1 MFTEDL
7 TEFIDTDDFAIA
19 ANYNSGTTVNGHFD
33 NAYVDA
39 LGVSGANPVFLC
51 AASAIPAAGVGNT
64 LVVNSI
70 TYKIR
75 NREPQDDGAF
85 VLLQLEKQ

>member
-7 TEFIDTDDFAIA
+7 TEFIDADDFADA
-19 ANYNSGTTVNGHFD
+19 ATYDGSTTVYGIFD
-33 NAYVDA
+33 GVYVDA
-39 LGVSGANPVFLC
+39 FGVAGSNPVFLC
-51 AASAIPAAGVGNT
+51 AASDVPAAGVCKT
-64 LVVNSI
+64 LVVNSV

-75 NREPQDDGAF
+75 NRQPQDDGAF

>member
-7 TEFIDTDDFAIA
+7 RVFFNTDEHAIA
-19 ANYNSGTTVNGHFD
+19 ANYNSGTTVNGIFD
-33 NAYVDA
+33 AEYVDFN
-39 LGVSGANPVFLC
+39 GVAGSNPVFLC
-51 AASAIPAAGVGNT
+51 AASDVPVGGIGNT

-75 NREPQDDGAF
+75 NRQPQDDGAV